1 MHAAMPSLRSASL
14 RFGIHAGPTDTP
26 YAARR
31 EYWQEAERLGYD
43 WASLSDHF
51 TANPVFGARI
61 TDPWSEA
68 WTSLAALAE
77 ATSRIRIGVLVSSVG
92 YRHPPLLA
100 KMAATV
106 DVISGGRL
114 EFGIGAGYLEP
125 DYRTYGLPFP
135 SAGVRISQLDEAI
148 QVFKLLWTRE
158 RSDFSGRHYALAGA
172 VCEPKPV
179 QTPHP
184 PIWLGGMGE
193 RKTLRVVAEH
203 ADGWNAFP
211 LPVAQL
217 QHKLDVLRGHCNV
230 VGRNFEDIRKQLVI
244 SAIVRPDVA
253 QAEAELARFA
263 AERQVPPEQARH
275 MAIVGTPETIAASL
289 VPYLDIGFDMFLLQ
303 ERTPLDYASLGLF
316 MNEVAPRLRAVAG
329 K

>member
-1 MHAAMPSLRSASL
+1 MGTLRGWL
-14 RFGIHAGPTDTP
+14 
-26 YAARR
+26 
-31 EYWQEAERLGYD
+31 
-43 WASLSDHF
+43 
-51 TANPVFGARI
+51 
-61 TDPWSEA
+61 
-68 WTSLAALAE
+68 
-77 ATSRIRIGVLVSSVG
+77 
-92 YRHPPLLA
+92 
-100 KMAATV
+100 
-106 DVISGGRL
+106 
-114 EFGIGAGYLEP
+114 YLPE
-125 DYRTYGLPFP
+125 
-135 SAGVRISQLDEAI
+135 
-148 QVFKLLWTRE
+148 
-158 RSDFSGRHYALAGA
+158 AGA
-172 VCEPKPV
+172 S
-179 QTPHP
+179 PHP
-184 PIWLGGMGE
+184 LIVMAHGWGAVKEMYLDNYG
-193 RKTLRVVAEH
+193 H

-289 VPYLDIGFDMFLLQ
+289 VPCLDIGFDMFLLQ
-303 ERTPLDYASLGLF
+303 ECTPLDYASLRLF